1 MKLKTE
7 KIVKEKS
14 RKSNAA
20 SVLGRI
26 NKADKLKTV
35 YLRTEKRKF
44 NLPISGTTTTKR
56 IASQSSQ
63 ILKG

>member
-20 SVLGRI
+20 SVLRRI

-44 NLPISGTTTTKR
+44 NLPISGTTTKR